1 MYKNVKN
8 ELPVNTFECIVKMW
22 NQFND
27 SYETGIGIYDVP
39 TEQWEIQD
47 NGVVVNYPVHFW
59 FKTPELDESTINGV
73 VSSYLI
79 KFNEVDAEGNMY
91 LPNSINIESLNNL
104 KVSGQIKD
112 FEIDENGVKVIKDFR
127 LESGSL

>member
-1 MYKNVKN
+1 MTELEFLKSKGLIKEGFAEFVISGDFGKVELTELLKEYK
-8 ELPVNTFECIVKMW
+8 
-22 NQFND
+22 
-27 SYETGIGIYDVP
+27 
-39 TEQWEIQD
+39 TEQLRL
-47 NGVVVNYPVHFW
+47 H
-59 FKTPELDESTINGV
+59 GV

-79 KFNEVDAEGNMY
+79 KFNEVDTEGNMY

-127 LESGSL
+127 LEGGSL